1 MLLVSIHVFGSD
13 DLSSNPAGIV
23 IIFLFLDKKMKTSVK
38 EAVFH
43 SQTKT
48 VKVCEVGLDGIRTC
62 DLSYLGQSS
71 YRCTIIAHTIRP
83 CQRLVIIWKQNRM
96 HHSISDDNKVVL
108 NCDQTRTLIQMGFF
122 KIRGPFESRGQK
134 FYYSLPVL
142 RMIHSECVWCIL
154 RWLTVA
160 VRKIRKFPISV
171 EMQLSAAGECVKLTL
186 CKSAL

>member
-62 DLSYLGQSS
+62 DLSYLGL
-71 YRCTIIAHTIRP
+71 RVRLMHTA
-83 CQRLVIIWKQNRM
+83 
-96 HHSISDDNKVVL
+96 VVDG
-108 NCDQTRTLIQMGFF
+108 C
-122 KIRGPFESRGQK
+122 
-134 FYYSLPVL
+134 
-142 RMIHSECVWCIL
+142 
-154 RWLTVA
+154 
-160 VRKIRKFPISV
+160 
-171 EMQLSAAGECVKLTL
+171 SAED
-186 CKSAL
+186 